1 MMSGLLCITVGN
13 VVKLCVLPLLEHVKK
28 VAQYEAVKSFVDLT
42 AVAAPMSP
50 GSPVCTPPRQK
61 HPQVKSPLR
70 SSPGLQQKTPVL
82 TSPRQKHPKVTS
94 PMRSSPR
101 LPRKTPVCTPPRQKH
116 PQVVSPV
123 RSSPRLHQKTINSFV
138 QRVSPPSTP
147 KNTSVAVLPQHTS
160 TPRDKSEQASSSGD
174 NA

>member
-1 MMSGLLCITVGN
+1 MAYSVLL
-13 VVKLCVLPLLEHVKK
+13 L

-70 SSPGLQQKTPVL
+70 SSPRLQQKTRVL
-82 TSPRQKHPKVTS
+82 TSPRQKHPKVTL
-94 PMRSSPR
+94 PMHSSPR
-101 LPRKTPVCTPPRQKH
+101 LHRKTPVCTPPRQKH

>member
-1 MMSGLLCITVGN
+1 MMSGLQCITVGN

-101 LPRKTPVCTPPRQKH
+101 LHRKTPVCTPPRQKH